1 MNISYNWDLRLVYS
15 YMAQYTSLAM
25 LSLFL
30 QIIML
35 KALIKFAAF
44 FLVYVFLVFEWL
56 NVLNETTWNSGQS
69 TEPRKWHFPSKYL
82 SEQTLKQENGKQND
96 KTLV

>member
-35 KALIKFAAF
+35 KALIKFAVF
-44 FLVYVFLVFEWL
+44 FLVYVFLVFEGL
-56 NVLNETTWNSGQS
+56 NVLNETT
-69 TEPRKWHFPSKYL
+69 
-82 SEQTLKQENGKQND
+82 
-96 KTLV
+96 